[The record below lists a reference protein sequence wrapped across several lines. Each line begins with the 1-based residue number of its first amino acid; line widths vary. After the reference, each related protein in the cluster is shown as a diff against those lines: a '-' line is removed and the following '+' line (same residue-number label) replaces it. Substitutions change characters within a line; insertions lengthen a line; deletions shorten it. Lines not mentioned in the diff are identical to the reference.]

1 MSQFLLPS
9 NEECVINVGVDST
22 NTEPIEVIDIYDAW
36 KKAGT
41 DSEKSDGK
49 DWIPYFIKAMKEKF
63 DLNLNRTSAV
73 LLVEQAVSK
82 LTTIKKSCSPEPK
95 Q

>member
-9 NEECVINVGVDST
+9 NEETIISIKAGDTVED
-22 NTEPIEVIDIYDAW
+22 IEVIDIYDEW

-41 DSEKSDGK
+41 DSDKSDAK
-49 DWIPYFIKAMKEKF
+49 DWIPYFIKTMKEKF
-63 DLNLNRTSAV
+63 NIDLNRTSAV
-73 LLVEQAVSK
+73 LLVEKVVSK
-82 LTTIKKSCSPEPK
+82 LTDIKKSCSPELK